1 MFAIIKQKTFWLY
14 LCAVILVLTLFSV
27 AQFGARNTIKVHN
40 LPVAVLDVS
49 NGKASQQIKN
59 NLTYQPKNKNTKIKW
74 IVVHSRKQLRQGYND
89 KKYYGA
95 VIIKK
100 NFSANITAQTKRLQA
115 LIGQQKIAAL
125 IKKTPAAAKT
135 TKVKTQEKA
144 FATALQQ
151 PAQQAG
157 ISFQINQGMNTSAAT
172 LLTTAFTKMGSQLNT
187 KLGAKLTG
195 AVQKSGIT
203 LSSANWKSLSNPV
216 KTTTK
221 TVNKI
226 PNKSVS
232 GMAPFLMTVFA
243 WLGAL
248 ISSLLLWREHKK
260 TDQNKNLGK
269 NRLSLASINSEV
281 LTGLIA
287 SAVITG
293 TIYVLA
299 HGCYGVPVPDAG
311 QFMLIVFFSTYIFYL
326 LQTGVLDLFGFA
338 GWPLLILVWILSTG
352 VLSYAPEM
360 LSSFF
365 RNWVYSW
372 TPIRFALDM
381 ITNTLYMPNATTTG
395 TDLTVLGS
403 VGIVALIV
411 MYVSPFL
418 GKREKR

>member
-1 MFAIIKQKTFWLY
+1 M
-14 LCAVILVLTLFSV
+14 
-27 AQFGARNTIKVHN
+27 
-40 LPVAVLDVS
+40 PVAVLDES

-59 NLTYQPKNKNTKIKW
+59 NLTYQPKDKNTKIKW

-100 NFSANITAQTKRLQA
+100 NFSANITAYTKRLQA
-115 LIGQQKIAAL
+115 LIGQQKLAAL

-144 FATALQQ
+144 FAAALQQ

-172 LLTTAFTKMGSQLNT
+172 LLTTAFTKMGAQLNT

-195 AVQKSGIT
+195 AVQKSGIA

-216 KTTTK
+216 KTTTT

-260 TDQNKNLGK
+260 NGPKQE
-269 NRLSLASINSEV
+269 S
-281 LTGLIA
+281 
-287 SAVITG
+287 
-293 TIYVLA
+293 
-299 HGCYGVPVPDAG
+299 G
-311 QFMLIVFFSTYIFYL
+311 Q
-326 LQTGVLDLFGFA
+326 
-338 GWPLLILVWILSTG
+338 
-352 VLSYAPEM
+352 E
-360 LSSFF
+360 SF
-365 RNWVYSW
+365 
-372 TPIRFALDM
+372 
-381 ITNTLYMPNATTTG
+381 
-395 TDLTVLGS
+395 
-403 VGIVALIV
+403 
-411 MYVSPFL
+411 VSCQH
-418 GKREKR
+418 